1 MYTAKS
7 NIENRSIYLS
17 FLMNDKSDTIYQPSD
32 GLIYNIGLLTV
43 YKVSGNRS
51 DIRAMQLATAW
62 HRTMNKVEKN
72 CVFI

>member
-17 FLMNDKSDTIYQPSD
+17 FLINDKSNTIYQPSD
-32 GLIYNIGLLTV
+32 GLIYNIGLVTA
-43 YKVSGNRS
+43 YKVFGDSS
-51 DIRAMQLATAW
+51 DRAMQLATAW